1 MLYTYSLPIDP
12 HFAFFIELMMSKKES
27 NWVSEL
33 IFFIFNELE
42 VIFFFQISN
51 FIYLFSPLEFLF

>member
-12 HFAFFIELMMSKKES
+12 DFAFFIELMMSKKES

-51 FIYLFSPLEFLF
+51 FIYLFSSLEFLF